1 MAEAHGSKN
10 SNGHGSKEKSTMSA
24 ASAKI
29 SDAAPEIQDD
39 LQALRDDIAKLT
51 QQFADLAAEKG
62 NEVWQRARASVD
74 GAVEGVSAKGQEAT
88 EAVGEIR
95 DNLVGAIDDSLENR
109 PYTTLA
115 LSLAAGFVLGAMWKR

>member
-10 SNGHGSKEKSTMSA
+10 SNGHGNKEKPTMSA

-51 QQFADLAAEKG
+51 QQLADLAAEKG